1 MAFNQAQGLISS
13 DIPRSDFRARARRS
27 SVWASW
33 SILRVPHHDERYR
46 EVDVNIAP
54 TRFFIDAS
62 PITLRRILLVFAVVA
77 VAISLVACAS
87 RPESGFLSPVAVT
100 AAGASDHT
108 LLVAT
113 TRERDPR
120 PGTLFNG
127 ERSSAL
133 DYATITVSI
142 PPKHVPGAIEWA
154 TSAPGDPN
162 DDFVVRD
169 AAYLDGDG
177 AFVRAL
183 NAQLATRPRGSR
195 KVLVFVHGYNTMFA
209 EGLYRFA
216 QVVHDAKAPAVPV
229 LFTWASRGKLTG
241 YVYDTNSATAAR
253 DDFEHTLRLVL
264 ASDADQ
270 VNVLAHSMG
279 NWVTVETL
287 RQIKISGDL
296 RHTSKF
302 GYVFLAAPDIDL
314 DVFKSQMRRFGK
326 PKKPFYIVLSQDD
339 KALWLSKFIA
349 GGEGRVGADKNVEE
363 LAALG
368 ATVIDLTDLKAT
380 DSSNHDKFAQLAEVA
395 PELRAVLAQGIG
407 SNPGAASVGEAVA
420 DNPLGAISTLPITM
434 LGTPIKIVAGQ

>member
-1 MAFNQAQGLISS
+1 M
-13 DIPRSDFRARARRS
+13 
-27 SVWASW
+27 
-33 SILRVPHHDERYR
+33 
-46 EVDVNIAP
+46 IAAP
-54 TRFFIDAS
+54 
-62 PITLRRILLVFAVVA
+62 LRRPGSALAVLIVA
-77 VAISLVACAS
+77 APLVACAS
-87 RPESGFLSPVAVT
+87 RPESGFLSPVAEN

-113 TRERDPR
+113 TRARDAR

-127 ERSSAL
+127 ERASSL
-133 DYATITVSI
+133 DYAALTVSI
-142 PPKHVPGAIEWA
+142 PQKHVPGNIEWA
-154 TSAPGDPN
+154 SAPPGDPN
-162 DDFVVRD
+162 ANFVVRE
-169 AAYLDGDG
+169 AAYLDGDKE
-177 AFVRAL
+177 FLRAL

-195 KVLVFVHGYNTMFA
+195 KVLVFVHGYNTLFA

-216 QVVHDAKAPAVPV
+216 QVVHDSKAPGIPV
-229 LFTWASRGKLTG
+229 LFTWASRGKLAD

-253 DDFEHTLRLVL
+253 DDLEHTLRLVL

-270 VNVLAHSMG
+270 VNILAHSMG
-279 NWVTVETL
+279 NWVTVEAL
-287 RQIKISGDL
+287 RQIKISGQL
-296 RHTSKF
+296 QNASKV

-349 GGEGRVGADKNVEE
+349 GGEGRVGADKDIDE

-407 SNPGAASVGEAVA
+407 SNPGAATVGEAA
-420 DNPLGAISTLPITM
+420 AGNPLSGFAAFQVTM
-434 LGTPIKIVAGQ
+434 LGAPIKIVTGQ